1 MVFKLKRFDE
11 NGNLKTTDIFD
22 DEAKQINELNSHKD
36 LVSKCKKLVG
46 SFKHN
51 DGLVRR
57 LREKQDSLNYELK
70 IKLVQDMPVR
80 WNSTFDMIDTLLINK
95 DALISMSLERIN
107 SIIKQNIPT
116 ESEWNIL
123 EELCELLEPV
133 KDLTTS
139 LSASKYVT
147 ISLIYRAVY
156 NLINYTFPS
165 QTFKN
170 DSIIAML
177 EDLIYSLRNRF
188 KFVLE
193 NDLYLLKFSFQK
205 I

>member
-11 NGNLKTTDIFD
+11 NGNLKITDIFD
-22 DEAKQINELNSHKD
+22 DEAKQINELNSHKQQLND

-116 ESEWNIL
+116 ESEWNNL
-123 EELCELLEPV
+123 EELYELLEPL

-139 LSASKYVT
+139 LSASK
-147 ISLIYRAVY
+147 
-156 NLINYTFPS
+156 
-165 QTFKN
+165 
-170 DSIIAML
+170 
-177 EDLIYSLRNRF
+177 
-188 KFVLE
+188 
-193 NDLYLLKFSFQK
+193 
-205 I
+205 

>member
-1 MVFKLKRFDE
+1 
-11 NGNLKTTDIFD
+11 
-22 DEAKQINELNSHKD
+22 
-36 LVSKCKKLVG
+36 
-46 SFKHN
+46 
-51 DGLVRR
+51 
-57 LREKQDSLNYELK
+57 
-70 IKLVQDMPVR
+70 MPVR